1 MKSGIPLPLFATDQ
15 FMTNIITKVQQFL
28 IKNNLVLVTTE
39 SCTGGWVAKLMTD
52 RAGSSAYFDR
62 GFVTYSNQSKQDM
75 LGVREKTLEEH
86 GAVSEP
92 VVKEMVQGALQHS
105 SADIAIAISGI
116 AGPSG
121 GSKEKPVGTVCFAW
135 MLKGFSAE
143 AETCLFSGNREN
155 IREKSVEY
163 ALNGIIE
170 KIGAKI

>member
-1 MKSGIPLPLFATDQ
+1 
-15 FMTNIITKVQQFL
+15 MTNTIQEVQSFL

-39 SCTGGWVAKLMTD
+39 SCTGGWVAKVMTD
-52 RAGSSAYFDR
+52 TAGSSAYFDR

-75 LGVREKTLEEH
+75 LGVSANTLKQH
-86 GAVSEP
+86 GAVSEQ

-105 SADIAIAISGI
+105 SANVAIAISGI

-135 MLKGFSAE
+135 MLKDYSAE
-143 AETCLFSGNREN
+143 ADTVLFSGDRDKV
-155 IREKSVEY
+155 RKKAVEY
-163 ALNGIIE
+163 TLNGIIE